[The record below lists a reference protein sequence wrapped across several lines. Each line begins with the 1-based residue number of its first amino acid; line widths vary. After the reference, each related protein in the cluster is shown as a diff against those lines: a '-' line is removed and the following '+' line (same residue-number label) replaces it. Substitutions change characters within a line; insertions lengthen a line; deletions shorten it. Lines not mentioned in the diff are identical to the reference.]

1 MTPASPALIDAATR
15 QRGLDRLPEAT
26 DGDVE
31 RVAVLACGLPIAP
44 AFQRNAALT
53 QTLTSDVR
61 RWVSPPD
68 SAQPGEIPRRV
79 FATTDPALSTTR
91 DLATVAAD

>member
-1 MTPASPALIDAATR
+1 MTPASSALIDAATR
-15 QRGLDRLPEAT
+15 QRGLHRLPEAT

-31 RVAVLACGLPIAP
+31 RVAVPACGLPIAL
-44 AFQRNAALT
+44 AIQRNAALT

-61 RWVSPPD
+61 RWMSPPN
-68 SAQPGEIPRRV
+68 SAQPKEIPRRV
-79 FATTDPALSTTR
+79 FANADLAPRTTR